1 MGLSH
6 KSELTPHRDG
16 LVIPNI
22 MGNYFWFD
30 LIFIKKIN
38 KLVFFKKNK
47 QKLVQIHQFRF
58 GYFRTKIGSNRPVS
72 VRFGSASVRLC
83 YFILKTKS

>member
-6 KSELTPHRDG
+6 KSELTPRRDG

-22 MGNYFWFD
+22 RVFLFD

-47 QKLVQIHQFRF
+47 QKLVQIHQFWF
-58 GYFRTKIGSNRPVS
+58 GYFRTKIGSNRLVS

-83 YFILKTKS
+83 CFILKIKS